1 MPRRA
6 ALRRLLLRAGQ
17 AVPILLIVAVLTFL
31 LLQLLPGDP
40 AQVIAGSDAT
50 PEAVARI
57 RTQLGLDRPL
67 WEQLARWGWGLLQGD
82 FGKSLT
88 LNQPVLTAV
97 AERLPI
103 TLSLSLLSMAI
114 TLPAGIGLGMA
125 AAYWRGTWIDS
136 AVMVAALVG
145 LSVPGFWVG
154 ILSIILF
161 SVVLGWVPSG
171 GYIPLRMGVGPWLSA
186 LVLPAIVLALF
197 QIGFLARM
205 TRSAMLDILDQDYI
219 RAARAR
225 GVGEWWTV
233 MRHAFRNALITVV
246 TVSGIILS
254 LLIGG
259 SVIIEQ
265 VFSLP
270 GIGRLVVQGIMSRDY
285 PLVQGTM
292 LLFGLAFVVVNL
304 LIDML
309 YGLVDPRVSTG

>member
-1 MPRRA
+1 MLRA
-6 ALRRLLLRAGQ
+6 LLLKAAQ
-17 AVPILLIVAVLTFL
+17 AVPVILIVAVLTFL

-40 AQVIAGSDAT
+40 AQAIAGADAT
-50 PEAVARI
+50 QEAIARI
-57 RTQLGLDRPL
+57 RTQMGLDRSL
-67 WEQLARWGWGLLQGD
+67 GEQLGRWIWGLLRGD

-97 AERLPI
+97 GERMPI

-114 TLPAGIGLGMA
+114 TLPVGVGLGMA
-125 AAYWRGTWIDS
+125 AAYWRGTWIDGT
-136 AVMVAALVG
+136 VMVAALIG

-154 ILSIILF
+154 ILAIILF

-171 GYIPLRMGVGPWLSA
+171 GYVPISAGVGPWLSA
-186 LVLPAIVLALF
+186 LILPAVVLALF

-233 MRHAFRNALITVV
+233 VRHAFRNALLTVV

-270 GIGRLVVQGIMSRDY
+270 GIGRLVVQGILARDY

-292 LLFGLAFVVVNL
+292 LLFGFAFVIVNL
-304 LIDML
+304 LIDVL
-309 YGLVDPRVSTG
+309 YTLVDPRVRTD

>member
-1 MPRRA
+1 VLRSLSLKA
-6 ALRRLLLRAGQ
+6 AQ
-17 AVPILLIVAVLTFL
+17 AVPVILIVAVLTFL

-40 AQVIAGSDAT
+40 AQAIAGADAT
-50 PEAVARI
+50 PEAIARI
-57 RTQLGLDRPL
+57 RTQMGLDRSLP
-67 WEQLARWGWGLLQGD
+67 EQLGRWIWGLLHGD

-88 LNQPVLTAV
+88 LSQPVLTAV
-97 AERLPI
+97 GERLPI

-114 TLPAGIGLGMA
+114 TLPLGVGLGMA
-125 AAYWRGTWIDS
+125 AAYWRGTWIDGT
-136 AVMVAALVG
+136 VMVTALIG

-154 ILSIILF
+154 ILAIILF

-171 GYIPLRMGVGPWLSA
+171 GYIPISAGVGPWLSA
-186 LVLPAIVLALF
+186 LILPAVVLALF

-225 GVGEWWTV
+225 GVGEWGTIA
-233 MRHAFRNALITVV
+233 RHAFRNALITVV

-254 LLIGG
+254 LLISG

-270 GIGRLVVQGIMSRDY
+270 GIGRLVVQGILARDY

-292 LLFGLAFVVVNL
+292 LLFGFAFVVVNL
-304 LIDML
+304 LIDVL
-309 YGLVDPRVSTG
+309 YTLVDPRVRTD

>member
-1 MPRRA
+1 MLRSLALKA
-6 ALRRLLLRAGQ
+6 AQ
-17 AVPILLIVAVLTFL
+17 AVPVILIVAVLAFL

-40 AQVIAGSDAT
+40 AQVIAGADAT

-57 RTQLGLDRPL
+57 RTQLGLDRSLP
-67 WEQLARWGWGLLQGD
+67 EQLASWVWGLMQGD

-97 AERLPI
+97 GDRLPI
-103 TLSLSLLSMAI
+103 TLSLSMLSMAI
-114 TLPAGIGLGMA
+114 TLPVGVGLGMA
-125 AAYWRGTWIDS
+125 AAYWRGTWIDG
-136 AVMVAALVG
+136 AVMISALIG
-145 LSVPGFWVG
+145 LSVPGFWIG

-161 SVVLGWVPSG
+161 SVILGWVPSG
-171 GYIPLRMGVGPWLSA
+171 GYVPIAQGVGPWLSA
-186 LVLPAIVLALF
+186 LILPAIVLALF

-225 GVGEWWTV
+225 GVGEWWTIA
-233 MRHAFRNALITVV
+233 RHAFRNALITVV

-254 LLIGG
+254 LLISG

-270 GIGRLVVQGIMSRDY
+270 GIGRLVVQAILARDY

-292 LLFGLAFVVVNL
+292 LLFGFAFVIVNL
-304 LIDML
+304 IIDLL
-309 YGLVDPRVSTG
+309 YTLVDPRVRTD

>member
-1 MPRRA
+1 MRLG
-6 ALRRLLLRAGQ
+6 ALALKLAQ
-17 AVPILLIVAVLTFL
+17 AVPVILIVAVLAFL

-40 AQVIAGSDAT
+40 AQAIAGADASR
-50 PEAVARI
+50 EAVARI
-57 RTQLGLDRPL
+57 RTSMGLDRPL
-67 WEQLARWGWGLLQGD
+67 PEQLWRWLWGLARGD

-103 TLSLSLLSMAI
+103 TLSLSAISMAI
-114 TLPAGIGLGMA
+114 TLPAGVGLGMA
-125 AAYWRGTWIDS
+125 AAYWRGTWIDG
-136 AVMVAALVG
+136 AVMLAALIG

-154 ILSIILF
+154 ILAVILF
-161 SVVLGWVPSG
+161 SVILGWVPSG
-171 GYIPLRMGVGPWLSA
+171 GYVPIAAGLWPWFNA
-186 LVLPAIVLALF
+186 LILPAIVLALF

-225 GVGEWWTV
+225 GVGEWGTIAK
-233 MRHAFRNALITVV
+233 HAFRNALITVV
-246 TVSGIILS
+246 TASGIILS

-270 GIGRLVVQGIMSRDY
+270 GIGRLVVQAILARDY

-292 LLFGLAFVVVNL
+292 LLFGFAFVLVNIAIDL
-304 LIDML
+304 LYTI
-309 YGLVDPRVSTG
+309 VDPRVRTD

>member
-1 MPRRA
+1 MLRSLGLKA
-6 ALRRLLLRAGQ
+6 AQ
-17 AVPILLIVAVLTFL
+17 AIPVILIVAVLAFL

-57 RTQLGLDRPL
+57 RTQLGLDRSLP
-67 WEQLARWGWGLLQGD
+67 EQLGRWVWGLAQGD

-97 AERLPI
+97 GERLPI
-103 TLSLSLLSMAI
+103 TLSLTLLSMAI
-114 TLPAGIGLGMA
+114 TLPVGVGLGMA
-125 AAYWRGTWIDS
+125 AAYWRGTWIDGT
-136 AVMVAALVG
+136 VMVSALIG
-145 LSVPGFWVG
+145 LSVPGFWIG

-161 SVVLGWVPSG
+161 SVILGWVPSG
-171 GYIPLRMGVGPWLSA
+171 GYVPMAKGLGAWFASLI
-186 LVLPAIVLALF
+186 LPAIVLALF

-225 GVGEWWTV
+225 GVSELWTV
-233 MRHAFRNALITVV
+233 VRHAFRNALITVV

-254 LLIGG
+254 LLISGA
-259 SVIIEQ
+259 VIIEQ

-270 GIGRLVVQGIMSRDY
+270 GIGRLVVQAILTRDY

-292 LLFGLAFVVVNL
+292 LLFGFAFVVVNL
-304 LIDML
+304 AIDII
-309 YGLVDPRVSTG
+309 YSLVDPRVRTD

>member
-1 MPRRA
+1 MARKLS
-6 ALRRLLLRAGQ
+6 LRVLQ
-17 AVPILLIVAVLTFL
+17 AIPILVLVAVLTFL
-31 LLQLLPGDP
+31 LLQMLPGDP
-40 AQVIAGSDAT
+40 AQVIAGADAT

-57 RTQLGLDRPL
+57 RTQLGLDRPI
-67 WEQLARWGWGLLQGD
+67 WEQLARWGWSLLHAD

-88 LNQPVLTAV
+88 LNQPVLSAV
-97 AERLPI
+97 GERLPI
-103 TLSLSLLSMAI
+103 TLSLSLLSMAM
-114 TLPAGIGLGMA
+114 TLPTGVLLGMA

-136 AVMVAALVG
+136 TVMLMALLG
-145 LSVPGFWVG
+145 LSIPGFWLG
-154 ILSIILF
+154 IVAIILF

-171 GYIPLRMGVGPWLSA
+171 GYVPLSAGVLPWLSA
-186 LVLPAIVLALF
+186 LVLPSLVLALF

-205 TRSAMLDILDQDYI
+205 TRSAMLDVLDQDYI

-225 GVGEWWTV
+225 GVSEWSTV
-233 MRHAFRNALITVV
+233 ARHAFRNTLITVV

-292 LLFGLAFVVVNL
+292 LLFGLAFVIINL

-309 YGLVDPRVSTG
+309 YAVVDPRVRTD